1 MTLPKVAGSK
11 WRVLARISD
20 WNTHGE
26 DTSTPERDNS
36 TTPKRCS
43 DGGRDAC
50 AWPRTGEKT
59 NRGPVFRGNEG
70 ELRER
75 FVRIEH
81 SFLEASL
88 RQPEWTKEC
97 HRRTQSGKKY
107 KDPQLQHKLK
117 KCNHHIIE
125 ASLNVQL
132 RVRWCWFKT
141 LPVGILAQVASNI
154 CLAFRFSGG
163 LTAVLSLITLNA
175 FVLLGRQRT
184 TNHG

>member
-1 MTLPKVAGSK
+1 MPNLGRLFEMCSRSHKAIQQYDRSTKKGNTHERKVSSVTLPKVAVGSK

-107 KDPQLQHKLK
+107 KDPYLQHKLK

-125 ASLNVQL
+125 A
-132 RVRWCWFKT
+132 R
-141 LPVGILAQVASNI
+141 
-154 CLAFRFSGG
+154 
-163 LTAVLSLITLNA
+163 
-175 FVLLGRQRT
+175 
-184 TNHG
+184 